1 MMRDVPR
8 DVTQLL
14 SAWSEG
20 DQDALDQLTPIVYNE
35 LRRLARRMMAGERPG
50 HTLQTTAVVHEA
62 YLRLAD
68 CNRMRWR
75 DRAHFLAVSSQLMR
89 RVLVDYSRRSNLK
102 RGAGQQ
108 RVPFEEAAIVPV
120 ERSGEFATIDDALT
134 ALARIDARKARVVDL
149 RFFGGLTVEE
159 TAEALDVSTITVMR
173 DWALAKAWLYRELS
187 GQGDP
192 SGQK

>member
-1 MMRDVPR
+1 MIRDVPR

-20 DQDALDQLTPIVYNE
+20 DQAALDQLTPIVYNE

-68 CNRMRWR
+68 CNRMQWR
-75 DRAHFLAVSSQLMR
+75 DRAHFFAVSSQLMR
-89 RVLVDYSRRSNLK
+89 RILVDYSRRSNLK

-108 RVPFEEAAIVPV
+108 RVPFEEAAIVAV
-120 ERSGEFATIDDALT
+120 ERSGEFAAIDDALT
-134 ALARIDARKARVVDL
+134 LLARIDTRKARVVDL
-149 RFFGGLTVEE
+149 RFFGGLSVEE
-159 TAEALDVSTITVMR
+159 TAEALEVSTITVMR

-192 SGQK
+192 SGHQ